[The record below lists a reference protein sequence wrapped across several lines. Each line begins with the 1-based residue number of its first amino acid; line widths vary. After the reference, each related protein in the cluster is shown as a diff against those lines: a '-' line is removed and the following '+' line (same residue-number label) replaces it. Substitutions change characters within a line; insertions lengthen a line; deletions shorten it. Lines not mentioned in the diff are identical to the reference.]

1 MFHMK
6 HDEKMN
12 NKCPWCGSEKAQIN
26 LWLKDEFLTKEDFHI
41 CECLNCGLLYTMP
54 RPDKEK
60 IGAYYKSEAYYSHQE
75 NKKGFIPKVYER
87 VKSINLKHKYRLATN
102 GMQPGKLLDIGCGVG
117 DFLHTAEMHGWECIG
132 VEPSEDAKAIA
143 QKRMKGMIITSEELE
158 SFSDGA
164 FDVITMWHVLE
175 HVDDLK
181 WQVAQLQRLVKPS
194 GRVVIAVPN
203 YKSYEGQYYK
213 EHWAAYDV
221 PRHLN
226 HFNRITLSKIFKT
239 SGLELVKM
247 DKLKWDAYYI
257 SYLSEQY
264 RHHSL
269 PLVRGLYRGF
279 ISNCKARRSG
289 EWSSLVYVF
298 ERKTRN

>member
-1 MFHMK
+1 
-6 HDEKMN
+6 MN

-54 RPDKEK
+54 RPDIDK

-143 QKRMKGMIITSEELE
+143 QKRMKGKIIVSEELE
-158 SFSDGA
+158 GFPDGA

-181 WQVAQLQRLVKPS
+181 WQIAQLQRLVKPS

-203 YKSYEGQYYK
+203 YKSYDGQFYK

-298 ERKTRN
+298 ERKKRN

>member
-1 MFHMK
+1 MK

-75 NKKGFIPKVYER
+75 NKNGFIPKVYER
-87 VKSINLKHKYRLATN
+87 VKSINLKYKYRLATS
-102 GMQPGKLLDIGCGVG
+102 GMHPGKMLDIGCGVG

-143 QKRMKGMIITSEELE
+143 QKRMKGTIITSEELE

-175 HVDDLK
+175 HVDDLR

-203 YKSYEGQYYK
+203 YKSYDGQYYK

-298 ERKTRN
+298 ERKIRN

>member
-1 MFHMK
+1 
-6 HDEKMN
+6 MN
-12 NKCPWCGSEKAQIN
+12 NKCPWCESEKAQIN

-87 VKSINLKHKYRLATN
+87 VKSINLKHKYRLATS

-117 DFLHTAEMHGWECIG
+117 DFLHTAETHGWECIG

-175 HVDDLK
+175 HVDDIK

-203 YKSYEGQYYK
+203 YKSYDGQYYK

>member
-1 MFHMK
+1 MK

-12 NKCPWCGSEKAQIN
+12 NKCPWCESEKAQIN

-87 VKSINLKHKYRLATN
+87 VKTINLKHKYRLATS

-143 QKRMKGMIITSEELE
+143 QKRMKGKIITSEELKG
-158 SFSDGA
+158 FPDGA

-203 YKSYEGQYYK
+203 YKSYDGQYYK

-298 ERKTRN
+298 ERKIRN

>member
-1 MFHMK
+1 MK

-54 RPDKEK
+54 RPDKDK

-143 QKRMKGMIITSEELE
+143 QKRMKGKIIVSEELE
-158 SFSDGA
+158 GFPDGA

-203 YKSYEGQYYK
+203 YKSYDGQFYK

-226 HFNRITLSKIFKT
+226 HFNRITLSKTFKT
-239 SGLELVKM
+239 SGLELVMM